1 VAVPSYSGTSTYL
14 LLSKYNNYYGSGSGD
29 GLNSMAILDP
39 NDAQPDGYGGAV
51 NVMREVLVIVGPTP
65 DPGTLGGRR
74 EWCVNTAVVDAASR
88 AAYMNSED
96 GRAYKWDF
104 TANALSESVV
114 MNAGLG
120 QAYTPTVMGPDG
132 VVYAVNNAQLHA
144 IGA

>member
-1 VAVPSYSGTSTYL
+1 VLQV
-14 LLSKYNNYYGSGSGD
+14 
-29 GLNSMAILDP
+29 
-39 NDAQPDGYGGAV
+39 DAQPDGYGGAV

-74 EWCVNTAVVDAASR
+74 EWCVNTAVVDAAAR